1 MAEQLVKDVINVP
14 VSVSLSLSL
23 SSAVTNRNRGIIL
36 DKIRFDRAI
45 VLNVGLNQTEEFE

>member
-14 VSVSLSLSL
+14 VSVSLSL